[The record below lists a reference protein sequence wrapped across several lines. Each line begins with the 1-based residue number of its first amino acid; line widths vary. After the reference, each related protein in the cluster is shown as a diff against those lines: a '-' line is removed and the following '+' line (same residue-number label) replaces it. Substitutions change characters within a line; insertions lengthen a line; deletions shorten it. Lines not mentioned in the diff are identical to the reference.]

1 MSNFVIS
8 CCTPVDYSRDA
19 MQALDVETVFYHVIL
34 DGKDYLDDFGESISP
49 EALHQYMGDGHDV
62 KTSQVS
68 VGEYKAFFRPFLEDG
83 RDILHVTVSSG
94 ISGTYNSAVLAA
106 RHLLEEFPERKLII
120 VDSLSGS
127 VGYGMI
133 VEEAAHLRAAGKNI
147 EEVRDWIEDHRQ
159 SMQHYFFSTDLSY
172 FIKGG
177 RIPRY
182 AGILAQKMK
191 ICPIMVANSKG
202 EIVMSDKIRT
212 RKKAIAR
219 IVERIGEVAIDGY
232 NYSGKLMI
240 AHSDL
245 PSAKETAALIREKFP
260 KLVDL
265 GIRPLGA
272 TFSGHSGPGCVC
284 ICFWGKGRVE

>member
-1 MSNFVIS
+1 MNNFVIS
-8 CCTPVDYSRDA
+8 CCTPVDYSREA
-19 MQALDVETVFYHVIL
+19 MKALDVETVFYHVIL
-34 DGKDYLDDFGESISP
+34 DGKDYLDDFGESIPP
-49 EALHQYMGDGHDV
+49 EQLHQYMVDGHDV

-68 VGEYKAFFRPFLEDG
+68 VGEYKAFFRPFLEAG
-83 RDILHVTVSSG
+83 RDILHITVSSG

-133 VEEAAHLRAAGKNI
+133 VEEAAHLRDAGKNI
-147 EEVRDWIEDHRQ
+147 EEIRDWIEENRQ
-159 SMQHYFFSTDLSY
+159 FMQHFFFSTDLTH

-191 ICPIMVANSKG
+191 ICPIMVANSNG

-212 RKKAIAR
+212 RKKAIQR
-219 IVERIGEVAIDGY
+219 IVERLGETAVDGY

-245 PSAKETAALIREKFP
+245 VSAKETAALIREKFP

-265 GIRPLGA
+265 VIRPLGS
-272 TFSGHSGPGCVC
+272 TFSGHSGPGCC
-284 ICFWGKGRVE
+284 LLYTSDAADD

>member
-1 MSNFVIS
+1 MNNFVIS
-8 CCTPVDYSRDA
+8 CCTPVDYSREA
-19 MQALDVETVFYHVIL
+19 MKALDVETVFYHVIL
-34 DGKDYLDDFGESISP
+34 DGKDYLDDFGESIPP
-49 EALHQYMGDGHDV
+49 EQLHQYMVDGHDV

-68 VGEYKAFFRPFLEDG
+68 VGEYKAFFRPFLEAG
-83 RDILHVTVSSG
+83 RDILHITVSSG

-133 VEEAAHLRAAGKNI
+133 VEEAAHLRDAGKNI
-147 EEVRDWIEDHRQ
+147 EEIRDWIEENRQ
-159 SMQHYFFSTDLSY
+159 FMQHFFFSTDLTH

-191 ICPIMVANSKG
+191 ICPIMVANSNG

-212 RKKAIAR
+212 RKKAIQR
-219 IVERIGEVAIDGY
+219 IVERLGETAVDGY

-245 PSAKETAALIREKFP
+245 VSAKETAALIREKFP

-265 GIRPLGA
+265 VIRPLGS
-272 TFSGHSGPGCVC
+272 TFSGHSGPGCVF
-284 ICFWGKGRVE
+284 ICFWG

>member
-1 MSNFVIS
+1 MNNFVIS
-8 CCTPVDYSRDA
+8 CCTPVDYSREA
-19 MQALDVETVFYHVIL
+19 MKALDVETVFYHVIL

-49 EALHQYMGDGHDV
+49 EQLHQYMVDGHDV

-68 VGEYKAFFRPFLEDG
+68 VGEYKAFFRPFLEEG
-83 RDILHVTVSSG
+83 RDILHITVSSG
-94 ISGTYNSAVLAA
+94 ISGTYNSAMLAA

-127 VGYGMI
+127 VGYGML

-147 EEVRDWIEDHRQ
+147 EEVREWVEEHRLN
-159 SMQHYFFSTDLSY
+159 MQHYFFSTDLTY

-182 AGILAQKMK
+182 AGLLAQKMK
-191 ICPIMVANSKG
+191 ICPIMVANTKG

-212 RKKAIAR
+212 RKKAITR
-219 IVERIGEVAIDGY
+219 IVEHIADIANDGY
-232 NYSGKLMI
+232 NYNGKLMI

-245 PSAKETAALIREKFP
+245 PSAQETAALIREKFP
-260 KLVDL
+260 RLVDL
-265 GIRPLGA
+265 AIRPLGA
-272 TFSGHSGPGCVC
+272 TFSSHSGPGCVC
-284 ICFWGKGRVE
+284 VCFWGKHRVN